1 MTKNS
6 VAHDTVP
13 YFMER
18 FAQAYTA
25 QLQDFARNVLE
36 GRPPSLTIDDGI
48 AAITIALAAERARSV
63 RPAGLPRRRDG
74 LAGNQN
80 FRPLRLR

>member
-18 FAQAYTA
+18 FAQAYTI
-25 QLQDFARNVLE
+25 QLQDFARNVIE
-36 GRPPSLTIDDGI
+36 GRPATLTIDDGI
-48 AAITIALAAERARSV
+48 AAIKIALAAERARVSG
-63 RPAGLPRRRDG
+63 RPVSPAEVS
-74 LAGNQN
+74 
-80 FRPLRLR
+80 